1 MMREEDA
8 FLLSPLLLAYIGDA
22 VWELEVRTRLLMQGE
37 RRMQRIHQLAVKQ
50 VRAENQAERLRHIMA
65 TLSERE
71 QMVVRRGRNAKSGS
85 TRHHAK
91 VTDYR
96 ASTGVEALLGYLYLS
111 GQQERLLEVVK
122 ELYLEKGEIN

>member
-1 MMREEDA
+1 MLSEEEA
-8 FLLSPLLLAYIGDA
+8 LLLSPIILAYIGDA
-22 VWELEVRTRLLMQGE
+22 VWEMEVRTRLVLGGE
-37 RRMQRIHQLAVKQ
+37 RKMRKLHQLAVSQ
-50 VRAENQAERLRHIMA
+50 VRAENQADRLHAIME

-71 QMVVRRGRNAKSGS
+71 QSVVRRGRNAKSGS

-111 GQQERLLEVVK
+111 GKTERLQEVLEQLYFTK
-122 ELYLEKGEIN
+122 EEND